1 MVKCAVATV
10 ILVQLAMLARVSVAL
25 PIECVFL
32 ASWPGQFVDLTLYRS
47 EQTFERRASSDG
59 VNSL

>member
-10 ILVQLAMLARVSVAL
+10 ILVQLAMLARVSAAL
-25 PIECVFL
+25 PIECVHPVL
-32 ASWPGQFVDLTLYRS
+32 WPDQFADLTLYRS